1 MRCCNGATPPK
12 PQTLVPHGG
21 GLILAATPLQYER
34 EMQREK
40 IYEIIL
46 KKGQQTVGKT
56 QHSYY

>member
-1 MRCCNGATPPK
+1 
-12 PQTLVPHGG
+12 
-21 GLILAATPLQYER
+21 
-34 EMQREK
+34 MQREK